1 MMQLGHKIPPAAPKT
16 INEIAIAASKRFL
29 CKLINNDFFF
39 GPEQHLTPALKA
51 QLDQE
56 FRLFVEKNAPRAR
69 KAIWPLFI
77 EHIADYIDAAF
88 RLKASNANSAISW
101 QALNILLAGFEWQ
114 DLS

>member
-56 FRLFVEKNAPRAR
+56 FRLFVEKNARAR

-88 RLKASNANSAISW
+88 RLKITNSAVSW
-101 QALNILLAGFEWQ
+101 QDLNILLAGFKWQ